1 MIFKY
6 KINLIN
12 RVLLTGT
19 LLFFTTI
26 INAQKNELLTAFE
39 QSYSNEKNQ
48 EYTKAAND
56 LEIIYLNHMSNYEI
70 NLRLGWLKN
79 SSGDLK
85 DSENYYTRAME
96 LKPLAIEAIYG
107 KILPLIGQEE
117 YSKVIQLSEKALSI
131 APNDSKAEYFIGLA
145 NYYKKDYL
153 KSEKYL
159 EKAINKYPFD
169 LDINLML
176 GWTKFALGKKN
187 EAKSLFLVAQRNSP
201 YNERVK
207 MAMDLINK

>member
-1 MIFKY
+1 MK
-6 KINLIN
+6 KI
-12 RVLLTGT
+12 LLTST
-19 LLFFTTI
+19 LLFVLTI
-26 INAQKNELLTAFE
+26 INAQKNELQMAFVN
-39 QSYSNEKNQ
+39 SYANENNK
-48 EYTKAAND
+48 EYAKAAHD
-56 LEIIYLNHMSNYEI
+56 LEVIYLNHMSNYEI

-79 SSGDLK
+79 SAGDLK
-85 DSENYYTRAME
+85 DSENYYSKAMQ
-96 LKPLAIEAIYG
+96 LKPLALEAIYG
-107 KILPLIGQEE
+107 KILPMIGQEK

-145 NYYKKDYL
+145 NYYKKSYL

-187 EAKSLFLVAQRNSP
+187 EAKSLFLIAQRNSP
-201 YNERVK
+201 NNERVGSS
-207 MAMDLINK
+207 

>member
-1 MIFKY
+1 MK
-6 KINLIN
+6 KI
-12 RVLLTGT
+12 LLAST
-19 LLFFTTI
+19 LLFFLTS
-26 INAQKNELLTAFE
+26 INAQKNELQMAFVN
-39 QSYSNEKNQ
+39 SYANEKNK
-48 EYTKAAND
+48 EYAKAAYD

-85 DSENYYTRAME
+85 DSENYYSKAMA
-96 LKPLAIEAIYG
+96 LKPLALEAIYG
-107 KILPLIGQEE
+107 KILPMIGQEK
-117 YSKVIQLSEKALSI
+117 YNKVIQLSEKALSI
-131 APNDSKAEYFIGLA
+131 TPNDSKAEYFIGLA
-145 NYYKKDYL
+145 NYYKKSYL

-187 EAKSLFLVAQRNSP
+187 EAKSLFLIAQRNSP
-201 YNERVK
+201 NNKRVK
-207 MAMDLINK
+207 KAIDLINK